1 MTKEEL
7 IKIIKNKA
15 IFISSEEIDISVV
28 KEKLNQYSEIRNNTL
43 MVQFAQKYHM
53 IIFEKIEKVS
63 KDRLHIQI
71 YPFTSPKTIAEWQGE
86 NKNVMGVAWISNVSG
101 SIETL
106 FMNERGE
113 FFNSKTELIANNEDK
128 FFEYL
133 LSVEYDYHAHIM
145 PKTLD
150 ILKKAGWFEGR
161 KKDISSLINKYK
173 KEGIELS
180 TSQISFMQ
188 EFGGIKGKDTNDEEF
203 EICIDPKYSI
213 FKKRIPLSKSDLKSY
228 NPLNVV
234 GNKENVDFLLAGF
247 MGNNMINFW
256 ISTDGRLFA
265 DQGIQM
271 GRTIMEGWQ
280 KIVLD

>member
-28 KEKLNQYSEIRNNTL
+28 KKKLNQYSEIRNNTL

-106 FMNERGE
+106 FMNEKGE

-213 FKKRIPLSKSDLKSY
+213 FKKRIPLSKSNLKSY

>member
-1 MTKEEL
+1 
-7 IKIIKNKA
+7 
-15 IFISSEEIDISVV
+15 
-28 KEKLNQYSEIRNNTL
+28 

-213 FKKRIPLSKSDLKSY
+213 FKKRIPLSKSNLKSY

>member
-15 IFISSEEIDISVV
+15 VFISSEQIDISVV

-180 TSQISFMQ
+180 KSQISFMQ
-188 EFGGIKGKDTNDEEF
+188 EFGGIKGKNTNDEEF

-213 FKKRIPLSKSDLKSY
+213 FKKWIPLSKSDLKSY

>member
-161 KKDISSLINKYK
+161 KTDISDLISKYK
-173 KEGIELS
+173 KERIELS
-180 TSQISFMQ
+180 NSQISFMQ

-203 EICIDPKYSI
+203 EICINPKYSI
-213 FKKRIPLSKSDLKSY
+213 FKKRRPFSKDDLKSY

-234 GNKENVDFLLAGF
+234 GNKENVDFLLAGS
-247 MGNNMINFW
+247 MGNNMIDFW
-256 ISTDGRLFA
+256 ISSDGRMFSDLGE
-265 DQGIQM
+265 QL

-280 KIVLD
+280 KIVLN

>member
-128 FFEYL
+128 FFEHL

-180 TSQISFMQ
+180 KSQISFMQ

>member
-15 IFISSEEIDISVV
+15 IFISSEQIDVSVV

>member
-1 MTKEEL
+1 MTKEKL

-180 TSQISFMQ
+180 KSQISFMQ

-247 MGNNMINFW
+247 MRNNMINFW

-265 DQGIQM
+265 DQGVQM